1 MKQIILLNKEENTHI
16 VEEEEKQKFLY
27 QVLLSMGIPISEV
40 WQENTTLSITQKVQL
55 RAMLKSFDVE
65 VLDDF
70 NGHMQIYV
78 ANEKIAEWNKPLYV
92 LKTDLR
98 ELDPKKRLYYE
109 MHTDYS
115 TIFEEPSQ
123 NE

>member
-1 MKQIILLNKEENTHI
+1 
-16 VEEEEKQKFLY
+16 
-27 QVLLSMGIPISEV
+27 MGIPISEV
-40 WQENTTLSITQKVQL
+40 WQENTTLSINQKVQL

-65 VLDDF
+65 ILDDF

-78 ANEKIAEWNKPLYV
+78 ANEKIGEWNKPLYV

-115 TIFEEPSQ
+115 TIFEEPEQ